1 MRTIKRDAVRR
12 HLDNG
17 DPVVLVEALP
27 AKNYDDAHLPGAV
40 QINHDEI
47 AQKAPLLLPYKDAKI
62 VVYCA
67 NKECRNSAK
76 AAGALEALGYTDVN
90 EYVEGKADWQA
101 AGLPT
106 VGAA

>member
-1 MRTIKRDAVRR
+1 MPNITRDAVKR

-17 DPVVLVEALP
+17 DSIVLVEALP

-40 QINHDEI
+40 QINHDEV

-62 VVYCA
+62 IVYCA
-67 NKECRNSAK
+67 NTQCRNSAK
-76 AAGALEALGYTDVN
+76 AAGALEALGYTDVH

-106 VGAA
+106 VGAD